1 MNECL
6 SPVSTTTAIILC
18 HGFSV
23 IGDVIDTDD
32 KFITGVVDT
41 AEQLL
46 PVTTTLAIN
55 FSLVSMTPLNNDRG
69 DKDTC
74 DKKFSSVSMTLMN
87 NYRR

>member
-1 MNECL
+1 MFITG
-6 SPVSTTTAIILC
+6 STTTGIILC

-23 IGDVIDTDD
+23 IGGVVDTSD

-55 FSLVSMTPLNNDRG
+55 LCWYQRHAEQ
-69 DKDTC
+69 
-74 DKKFSSVSMTLMN
+74 
-87 NYRR
+87 